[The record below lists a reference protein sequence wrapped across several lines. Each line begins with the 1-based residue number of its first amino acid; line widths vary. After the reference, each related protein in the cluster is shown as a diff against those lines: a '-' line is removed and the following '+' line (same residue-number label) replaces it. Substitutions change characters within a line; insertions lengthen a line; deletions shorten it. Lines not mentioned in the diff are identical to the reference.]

1 MKELVVNAL
10 KSKLI
15 GQMNGHAANIEV
27 MLNNPVG
34 LGDHANLVDTVAKEL
49 QAMSD
54 INGQLNTLVR
64 YFEPAKEQQLQE
76 TKKDK

>member
-1 MKELVVNAL
+1 VRELVVNAL

-27 MLNNPVG
+27 MLSNPVG

-76 TKKDK
+76 NKKDK

>member
-1 MKELVVNAL
+1 VRDLIISAL
-10 KSKLI
+10 KSKLM

-34 LGDHANLVDTVAKEL
+34 LGDHANLIDTVGKEL

-54 INGQLNTLVR
+54 VNGQLNTLVR
-64 YFEPAKEQQLQE
+64 YYEPPKEQQPQE

>member
-1 MKELVVNAL
+1 MRELVVNAL

-27 MLNNPVG
+27 MLSNPVG